1 MNTED
6 NNLLK
11 ERSREQIAIIAN
23 DYFKDQK
30 QVNMLD
36 FLGSGVGA
44 DYYYN
49 NIKNLYE
56 LDLIE
61 KNKSKVIKYIN
72 EHKAECF
79 CVLNDMSLFVD
90 NKNNVQKISRA
101 LFHRD
106 IYDHLGKKKYQYD
119 ILNLD
124 FCAPYYYRENKT
136 KIKSTVEIFIQA
148 FLNKSIKDNGLLFTT
163 LQIRG
168 RAANIIKE
176 TIREKEDISANI
188 ISIAEILGYKLEEV
202 FAYAYKSSKATKMLT
217 LGYRACC
224 I

>member
-1 MNTED
+1 MKTED

-11 ERSREQIAIIAN
+11 EKSREQIVVIAN

-36 FLGSGVGA
+36 LLGSGVGA
-44 DYYYN
+44 NYYCK

-61 KNKSKVIKYIN
+61 NNKTKVKSFLKNTEKNFLLSVN
-72 EHKAECF
+72 DVTFLCG
-79 CVLNDMSLFVD
+79 LNSLITVGIF
-90 NKNNVQKISRA
+90 N
-101 LFHRD
+101 RD
-106 IYDHLGKKKYQYD
+106 LYDHLGKGKHQYD